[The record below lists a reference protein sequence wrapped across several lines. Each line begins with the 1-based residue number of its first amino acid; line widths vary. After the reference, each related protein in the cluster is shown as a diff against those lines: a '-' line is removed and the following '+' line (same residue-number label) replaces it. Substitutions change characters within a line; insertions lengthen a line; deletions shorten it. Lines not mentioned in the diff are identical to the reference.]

1 MKLLRALEKPLK
13 RLGVERAACIVC
25 LLAVTACYLG
35 MQPGGDLMAQTRT
48 RELPV
53 YFIAGAKDPVGNNG
67 KGVRKVVDL
76 FKQYGMQNVQCKLY
90 PYDRHEILN
99 ELDRYM
105 VYEDVRN
112 WLEEVIQN
120 LRQKKEMDKQ

>member
-53 YFIAGAKDPVGNNG
+53 Y
-67 KGVRKVVDL
+67 
-76 FKQYGMQNVQCKLY
+76 
-90 PYDRHEILN
+90 
-99 ELDRYM
+99 
-105 VYEDVRN
+105 
-112 WLEEVIQN
+112 
-120 LRQKKEMDKQ
+120 